1 MVNPLKTTPF
11 RSAEQ
16 SAEVIR
22 CVTRSWTA
30 PMTAAGARW
39 LGDIGDLKMA
49 ILTFWEYMRYPYG
62 YLNIRWLDD
71 ILGIYGIVSGI

>member
-1 MVNPLKTTPF
+1 
-11 RSAEQ
+11 
-16 SAEVIR
+16 
-22 CVTRSWTA
+22 
-30 PMTAAGARW
+30 MTAAGARW